1 MLAEAIIKHNLP
13 FSFVEYDGI
22 RKVVRYLNSD
32 VKHISM
38 NTSKVDDLKLYKKE
52 KDDAKN
58 KLKSISCRICLTS
71 DLWTSI
77 TSEGYIFLPA
87 HYVDGN
93 WELKDII
100 LNFFHMPPPH
110 TGTLLSEK
118 ILNFLEE

>member
-1 MLAEAIIKHNLP
+1 
-13 FSFVEYDGI
+13 
-22 RKVVRYLNSD
+22 
-32 VKHISM
+32 M

-77 TSEGYIFLPA
+77 TSEGYIFLTV